1 MNIQT
6 VTHQSSNPLRRW
18 HTEVSHMFPEGKMC
32 VTWSQIFFDAWHVQ
46 FSTRGPLNR
55 GGRRPFC
62 RLHKVTKSRM
72 SPGTRVESVIQASG
86 PYSKFLVN
94 HMQHAVRWRPNISAL
109 CRPCL
114 LRCLYFCEC
123 IYLWSCL
130 TGDVLKALWRSNCH
144 VPLTGVSFI

>member
-1 MNIQT
+1 MSIQT
-6 VTHQSSNPLRRW
+6 VTHQSSNPLSRR
-18 HTEVSHMFPEGKMC
+18 HTEVSPMFPEGEMC
-32 VTWSQIFFDAWHVQ
+32 VMRDAWHVQ

-55 GGRRPFC
+55 GCRRPFC
-62 RLHKVTKSRM
+62 KLHKVTKSRM
-72 SPGTRVESVIQASG
+72 PPGTRVESVVQASS

-94 HMQHAVRWRPNISAL
+94 HMQHAVRWRPNIGAL

-130 TGDVLKALWRSNCH
+130 TGDVLKGLWRSNCH